1 MNRGWWRDS
10 RDLWVE
16 LAFWIAIATAAF
28 ILTFDFDGPLQI
40 YKFGAAAWPRAI
52 IAALALGAAVQF
64 AFSVR
69 LRARIGTGEAR
80 QDYWSKLA
88 KGGLSVKLRI
98 AATFGLPLLY
108 IFLLPRT
115 GFYLTTPFFLAGYM
129 FVLGE
134 RRAAYLIGVPALI
147 YGLAMLIFT
156 RLLFVA
162 LPVETWPGFYDFSNW
177 LLVLVR

>member
-1 MNRGWWRDS
+1 MNGSWWRGS

-16 LAFWIAIATAAF
+16 LTIWIAIAAAAF
-28 ILTFDFDGPLQI
+28 ILTFRFDGPLQI

-52 IAALALGAAVQF
+52 IAALTLGAAVQF
-64 AFSVR
+64 ALAIR
-69 LRARIGTGEAR
+69 RRARAR
-80 QDYWSKLA
+80 DRQPVRDYWAKLA
-88 KGGLSVKLRI
+88 GAGLGVNLRI
-98 AATFGLPLLY
+98 AATLGLPLLY

-115 GFYLTTPFFLAGYM
+115 GFYLTTPFFLAAYM

-134 RRAAYLIGVPALI
+134 RRGAYLVGVPILI
-147 YGLAMLIFT
+147 YAIAMLIFT

-162 LPVETWPGFYDFSNW
+162 LPVGIWPGFYDFSNW